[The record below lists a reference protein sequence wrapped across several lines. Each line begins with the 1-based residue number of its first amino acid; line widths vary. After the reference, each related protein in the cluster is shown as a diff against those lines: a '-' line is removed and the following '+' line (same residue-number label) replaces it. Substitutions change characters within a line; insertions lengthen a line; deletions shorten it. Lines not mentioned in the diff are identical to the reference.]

1 MFRQEEDDGP
11 ARGDTRREDAGEQAA
26 ELLRRAVGYA
36 LGNAQCVTP
45 ALLARPTPCAAW
57 GLGGLMAHVDD
68 SLAALHEGFA
78 EGVVTLHPRPRVPGR
93 PAQEAPPGPRPGPEP
108 SPKSGPETGPGPGDG
123 EGAAPDPAAAFRRRA
138 ARMLGAW
145 AVARPGAR
153 IVAVADAPLTAT
165 ALALTGA
172 VELAVHGWDIAWST
186 GHPERAV
193 PGPLAARLLPVARHL
208 VPHDAARHPLF
219 GPRLP
224 LPADAPAADRLLAFL
239 GRAPHARA
247 PAPAPGGG

>member
-1 MFRQEEDDGP
+1 MFRQEEDNGSGTED
-11 ARGDTRREDAGEQAA
+11 ARLGDTAEQAT

-36 LGNAQCVTP
+36 LGAAQCVTP
-45 ALLARPTPCAAW
+45 ALLGRPTPCAAW
-57 GLGGLMAHVDD
+57 NLGALLSHVDD
-68 SLAALHEGFA
+68 SLAALHEGIT
-78 EGVVTLHPRPRVPGR
+78 EGAVALHPHDHEPG
-93 PAQEAPPGPRPGPEP
+93 PAAVAAPRPG
-108 SPKSGPETGPGPGDG
+108 
-123 EGAAPDPAAAFRRRA
+123 PDPAAAFRRRA
-138 ARMLGAW
+138 ARLLGAW
-145 AVARPGAR
+145 AGARPGVR

-208 VPHDAARHPLF
+208 VPHDGTRHPLF

-224 LPADAPAADRLLAFL
+224 LPDDAPSADRLLAFL
-239 GRAPHARA
+239 GRAPLARA
-247 PAPAPGGG
+247 PAPVPGRG

>member
-1 MFRQEEDDGP
+1 MFRQEEDEGSGTEDGR
-11 ARGDTRREDAGEQAA
+11 RGDTAEQAA

-36 LGNAQCVTP
+36 LGAAQCVTP
-45 ALLARPTPCAAW
+45 ALLGRPTPCAAW
-57 GLGGLMAHVDD
+57 DLGALLSHVDD
-68 SLAALHEGFA
+68 SLAALHEGIT
-78 EGVVTLHPRPRVPGR
+78 EGAVALHPHDHEPGS
-93 PAQEAPPGPRPGPEP
+93 AAL
-108 SPKSGPETGPGPGDG
+108 
-123 EGAAPDPAAAFRRRA
+123 AAPDQDPAAAFRRRA
-138 ARMLGAW
+138 ARLLGAS
-145 AVARPGAR
+145 AGARPGVR

-193 PGPLAARLLPVARHL
+193 PVPLAARLLPVARHL
-208 VPHDAARHPLF
+208 VPHDGARHPLF

-224 LPADAPAADRLLAFL
+224 LPDDAPPTDRLLAFL

-247 PAPAPGGG
+247 PAPVPGRG